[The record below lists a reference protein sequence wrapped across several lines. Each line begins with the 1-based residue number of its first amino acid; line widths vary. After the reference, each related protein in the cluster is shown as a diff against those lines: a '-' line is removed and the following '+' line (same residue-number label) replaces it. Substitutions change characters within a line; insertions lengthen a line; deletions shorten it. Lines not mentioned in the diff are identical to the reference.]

1 MAYSEFKQTTYSVS
15 SLSAYIKGMF
25 NRDDILSHV
34 YVKGEVSNCK
44 YHQTGHIYFTLKDN
58 NAQIS
63 CVMFAGSRRTGISFD
78 LKDGQ
83 SVIVYGYVSV
93 YEKTGTYQIYA
104 QNITLDGAGRL
115 YAELEILKK
124 KLSAEGLFDASKKKK
139 IPKYAMTIGIV
150 TASTGAAIHDICT
163 VAGRRNKYVRLILY
177 PAQVQGAGAAETI
190 VKGIKCLDGKVDT
203 IIIGRG
209 GGSIE
214 DLWPFNEEIVV
225 RAVYECNTPIISAVG
240 HETDFLLSDM
250 AADLRAATP
259 SAAAELAVFCLS
271 DFEENMALIH
281 ERLYEAF
288 YKRIDSL
295 KLRLSNA
302 ELKLKKNSPASKLE
316 LKKQILK
323 EREKRLKTAMDK
335 YVYDK
340 KNDVQKIG
348 DRLKNAFYNLFERK
362 KNNLKLSASRLVLL
376 NPAAKLK
383 SGFSYV
389 ADKKGKNVTSI
400 KQVNSGDLL
409 TIYVTDGSITA
420 IVTEAKENNGKN

>member
-63 CVMFAGSRRTGISFD
+63 CVMFAGSRRTGISFE

-93 YEKTGTYQIYA
+93 YEKSGTYQIYA
-104 QNITLDGAGRL
+104 QNVALDGAGRL
-115 YAELEILKK
+115 YEELEILKK
-124 KLSAEGLFDASKKKK
+124 KLSSEGLFDASKKKPL
-139 IPKYAMTIGIV
+139 PKYAMTIGIV

-163 VAGRRNKYVRLILY
+163 VAGRRNPYVRLVLY

-240 HETDFLLSDM
+240 HETDFLLSDL

-259 SAAAELAVFCLS
+259 SAAAELAVFKLS
-271 DFEENMALIH
+271 DFEENMALMH
-281 ERLYEAF
+281 ERLYDAF
-288 YKRIDSL
+288 YAQIDSL

-316 LKKQILK
+316 LKKQMLA
-323 EREKRLKTAMDK
+323 EREKRLKAAMK
-335 YVYDK
+335 GYVSDK
-340 KNDVQKIG
+340 KNALLRTKE
-348 DRLKNAFYNLFERK
+348 RFKNAFYNLFEAK
-362 KNNLKLSASRLVLL
+362 KNDIKIRASRLVLL
-376 NPAAKLK
+376 NPAARLK

-389 ADKKGKNVTSI
+389 ADESGKNVTSI

-409 TIYVTDGSITA
+409 TIYVTDGNISAT
-420 IVTEAKENNGKN
+420 VTEAKKK

>member
-63 CVMFAGSRRTGISFD
+63 CVMFAGSRRTGISFE

-93 YEKTGTYQIYA
+93 YEKSGTYQIYA
-104 QNITLDGAGRL
+104 QNVALDGAGRL
-115 YAELEILKK
+115 YEELEILKK
-124 KLSAEGLFDASKKKK
+124 KLSAEGLFDASKKKPL
-139 IPKYAMTIGIV
+139 PKYAMTIGIV

-163 VAGRRNKYVRLILY
+163 VAGRRNPYVRLVLY

-214 DLWPFNEEIVV
+214 DLWSFNEEIVV

-240 HETDFLLSDM
+240 HETDFLLSDL

-259 SAAAELAVFCLS
+259 SAAAELAVFKLS
-271 DFEENMALIH
+271 DFEENMALMH
-281 ERLYEAF
+281 ERLYDAF
-288 YKRIDSL
+288 YAQIDSL

-316 LKKQILK
+316 LKKQMLA
-323 EREKRLKTAMDK
+323 EREKRLKAAMK
-335 YVYDK
+335 GYVSDK
-340 KNDVQKIG
+340 KNALLRTKE
-348 DRLKNAFYNLFERK
+348 RFKNAFYNLFEAK
-362 KNNLKLSASRLVLL
+362 KNDIKIRASRLVLL
-376 NPAAKLK
+376 NPAARLK

-389 ADKKGKNVTSI
+389 ADESGKNVTSI

-409 TIYVTDGSITA
+409 TIYVTDGNISAT
-420 IVTEAKENNGKN
+420 VTEAKKK